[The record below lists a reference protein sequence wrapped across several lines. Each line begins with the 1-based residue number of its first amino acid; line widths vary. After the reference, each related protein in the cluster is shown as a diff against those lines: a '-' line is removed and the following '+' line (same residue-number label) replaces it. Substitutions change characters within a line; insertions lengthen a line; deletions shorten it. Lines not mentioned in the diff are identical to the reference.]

1 MFKKPI
7 YINYKHEIIVQA
19 YLDLLET
26 SVKELCGSDKNK
38 LNAFIE
44 VADVIIDHHNNYKA
58 GTHEGNYSDFMS
70 IIPTNFTAMVSGFL
84 VGHENKENTR
94 SVEIYRQ
101 ILLDYA
107 YRLVKDLE
115 TIKINNE

>member
-1 MFKKPI
+1 
-7 YINYKHEIIVQA
+7 
-19 YLDLLET
+19 
-26 SVKELCGSDKNK
+26 
-38 LNAFIE
+38 
-44 VADVIIDHHNNYKA
+44 
-58 GTHEGNYSDFMS
+58 MS

-94 SVEIYRQ
+94 SIEIYRQ